1 VRLANAIFHTYKVDE
16 YKELER
22 EVPLSRVCE
31 LFRLPCNDN
40 SIQYVTELINEI
52 LDEPIAV
59 KNKEVNHK
67 YIEWKTYDFFTL
79 LEPLEMSKDVIKL
92 RINPEY
98 LTITQMFVVNPYLEF

>member
-1 VRLANAIFHTYKVDE
+1 MANAIFHTYKVDE

-22 EVPLSRVCE
+22 EIPLSRVCE
-31 LFRLPCNDN
+31 LFKITR
-40 SIQYVTELINEI
+40 SEKSMHYVSELINEI

-59 KNKEVNHK
+59 INKELNHK

-79 LEPLEMSKDVIKL
+79 LQPLEMGGEFIKL

-98 LTITQMFVVNPYLEF
+98 LTITQTFVVNPYLEF